1 MLFEWD
7 GQKNATNLRKHGLS
21 FEEARHIF
29 TGPVLTRVDN
39 RQDYGER
46 REISIGRLSPG
57 IALVVVHTERDGIR
71 RLISARRA
79 NERERSI
86 YDDHFKSTITG
97 D

>member
-7 GQKNATNLRKHGLS
+7 GQKNAINLRKHGLS

-46 REISIGRLSPG
+46 REIRIGRLSQ
-57 IALVVVHTERDGIR
+57 
-71 RLISARRA
+71 
-79 NERERSI
+79 
-86 YDDHFKSTITG
+86 
-97 D
+97 